1 MFHYLPASAWVG
13 VSLAEESGQ
22 LDKTVEHPN
31 KVNPIHVRDQ
41 MSHRVVAFRKEMFS
55 YFSPLF
61 PLSRQFTCANGKCI
75 SRLWACDG
83 DADCGDGDSSDEDPN
98 YCSQHTCKPTEFR
111 CGNGRC
117 IFSTW
122 RCDHEDDCG
131 DRTDEQG
138 CDYPKCV
145 DGEFTCDNF
154 RCIPESQVC
163 NGVNDCKDNKTT
175 DESQSTCRDIVARW
189 L

>member
-1 MFHYLPASAWVG
+1 MRSPVYLQ
-13 VSLAEESGQ
+13 LAFLLHS
-22 LDKTVEHPN
+22 
-31 KVNPIHVRDQ
+31 
-41 MSHRVVAFRKEMFS
+41 
-55 YFSPLF
+55 
-61 PLSRQFTCANGKCI
+61 QFTCANGKCI

-83 DADCGDGDSSDEDPN
+83 DADCGDGDASDEDPN
-98 YCSQHTCKPTEFR
+98 YCSQHTCKPSEFR

-145 DGEFTCDNF
+145 DGEFTCDNY
-154 RCIPESQVC
+154 RCIPESQVG
-163 NGVNDCKDNKTT
+163 NQFSRKIVTLT
-175 DESQSTCRDIVARW
+175 FVITCSIETRGQWPYRPASKERTMTNRPMILYEFNFISIHLKERKKYFA
-189 L
+189 